1 MSKSWSLVVASA
13 MITLTV
19 AACGSPGQAGVP
31 AVDGTAGS
39 SGKGGAPY
47 KIGLVYSKSGPL
59 GTYGQQYR
67 QGFEAGLDFATKGSG
82 EVNGHQIEISEQD
95 DAGDP
100 AKAVASATD
109 LIGQGHKIIAGS
121 TSSGVALQ
129 VAPLAKDNKILFIS
143 GPAAV
148 DALTGANK
156 YTFRSGRQ
164 TYQDVATAGS
174 MIGDV
179 TGKKVTVLAQ
189 DSAFGKAN
197 VAAVTA
203 ILGGKGAKVSE
214 VSVPAAATDLTPFAT
229 KVKGE
234 VPDLL
239 FVAWAG
245 ANATTMWQT
254 LSQQGVFDST
264 TVVTGLDIKP
274 THPLFGEAGTKISF
288 LSHFFEGAAD
298 NEAYKALD
306 AGMKEQGAT
315 VDLFTNDGFVAAQ
328 MAVRALTEGGE
339 DVEKM
344 VGALEGWT
352 FEGPK
357 GSMEIRAEDHAMLQ
371 PMFTATLKAEGTNVT
386 PVLGKTLEPA
396 AVAPPVT
403 PFK

>member
-1 MSKSWSLVVASA
+1 
-13 MITLTV
+13 MITLSV
-19 AACGSPGQAGVP
+19 AACGSPGQAGAP
-31 AVDGTAGS
+31 AADGTAGS
-39 SGKGGAPY
+39 SGEGGAPY

-82 EVNGHQIEISEQD
+82 EVNGHKIEITEQD

-148 DALTGANK
+148 DAVTGANK

-234 VPDLL
+234 APDLL